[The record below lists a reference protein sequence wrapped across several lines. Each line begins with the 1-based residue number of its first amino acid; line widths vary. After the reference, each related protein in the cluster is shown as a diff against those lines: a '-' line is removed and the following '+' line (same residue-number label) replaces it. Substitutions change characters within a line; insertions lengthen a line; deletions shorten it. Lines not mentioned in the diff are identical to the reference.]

1 MARKITTGEV
11 GGAAGGINITNT
23 TLNAANN
30 LDITID
36 PQGSGI
42 LDIRGVAALD
52 DQFEL
57 RFKEDA
63 ASGTNYVGF
72 KAPATVAGNLVWTL
86 PAADAGTS
94 GYALT
99 SNASGVLN
107 WSAVGP
113 EHDDETATATTYYPV
128 ISTQTSAGFLTTSR
142 VSSTKLSFQPS
153 TGTLTASVGSFSG
166 LSSSGTITLSGTVGV
181 TGNASF
187 SGTVGITNTTTA
199 RAINPEGNNSYDLG
213 TASLRWRNIYTNDL
227 NLSNGIGDYTVVEGE
242 EDLFL
247 YNNKKGKVFKFALI
261 EVDASEAPPKI
272 EDLNGE

>member
-113 EHDDETATATTYYPV
+113 EHADETATATTYYPV

-142 VSSTKLSFQPS
+142 VSTTKLSFQPS

-166 LSSSGTITLSGTVGV
+166 LSSSGTIALSGTVGV

-199 RAINPEGNNSYDLG
+199 RAINPEGNNAYDLG

-227 NLSNGIGDYTVVEGE
+227 HLSNGIGDYTVVEGE

-247 YNNKKGKVFKFALI
+247 YNNKSGKVFKFALI
-261 EVDASEAPPKI
+261 EVDASEAPAKAK
-272 EDLNGE
+272 EDKQ